1 MIEILKYSKD
11 FDLSRTGHLADEL
24 AMGPGGHQLATIVP
38 ANTEK
43 RIGEA
48 IQVAFID

>member
-24 AMGPGGHQLATIVP
+24 AMGRAGTNWLP
-38 ANTEK
+38 
-43 RIGEA
+43 
-48 IQVAFID
+48 